1 MPRYLRAARRL
12 RVAHEYLV
20 WVSMRATRVPTLAH
34 AIGRAT
40 EDLAHVE
47 AVLRS
52 STHKRA
58 DGAVA
63 DTILSFMEQRLFDL
77 VSNVVE
83 AQRRRT
89 GPAPRRAPE
98 RRVVV
103 VSDSPLSEGLRQRIA
118 LINSDVVR
126 LRAVATHP
134 SAHDTLS
141 RAAAALC
148 DAKRWLES
156 DASAEVLAN
165 VESALEL
172 AAWRVRAVHGAME
185 RFGPA
190 AIVETVERPRLR
202 R

>member
-1 MPRYLRAARRL
+1 
-12 RVAHEYLV
+12 
-20 WVSMRATRVPTLAH
+20 MRANRVPTLAH
-34 AIGRAT
+34 AIARAT

-63 DTILSFMEQRLFDL
+63 DTILKFMEQRLFDL
-77 VSNVVE
+77 VSTVVE
-83 AQRRRT
+83 AQRRRS

-98 RRVVV
+98 RGVVV
-103 VSDSPLSEGLRQRIA
+103 VSDTPLSEGFHQRIA

-134 SAHDTLS
+134 SAHDTLG
-141 RAAAALC
+141 RAAAALR

-156 DASAEVLAN
+156 GPYAEVLAN
-165 VESALEL
+165 VESALDL
-172 AAWRVRAVHGAME
+172 AAWRVRAVDVAVE

>member
-1 MPRYLRAARRL
+1 
-12 RVAHEYLV
+12 
-20 WVSMRATRVPTLAH
+20 MRATRVPTLAH
-34 AIGRAT
+34 AIARAT

-63 DTILSFMEQRLFDL
+63 DTILSFNGSSIWSPTSSRPNGGGRGRLH
-77 VSNVVE
+77 
-83 AQRRRT
+83 A
-89 GPAPRRAPE
+89 APE

-103 VSDSPLSEGLRQRIA
+103 VSDSPLREGFHQRIA
-118 LINSDVVR
+118 LIDSDVVR

-134 SAHDTLS
+134 SAYDTLS

-165 VESALEL
+165 VESALDL
-172 AAWRVRAVHGAME
+172 TAWRVRAVHGAME